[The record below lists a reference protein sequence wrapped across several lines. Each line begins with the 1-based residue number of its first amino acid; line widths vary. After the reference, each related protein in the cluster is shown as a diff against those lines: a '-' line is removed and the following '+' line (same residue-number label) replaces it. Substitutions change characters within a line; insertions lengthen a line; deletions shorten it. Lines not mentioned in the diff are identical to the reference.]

1 MLQRDVAPG
10 IHRVEDSFTNYYV
23 VEDGDAVTI
32 VDAGLPRS
40 WSRVHDVL
48 SQLGRKP
55 TDVEAI
61 VLTHAHFDHVGFAER
76 ARTEWDVHVWV
87 HERDRSLSRHPLH
100 YEKEHSIARHLLNPA
115 GTRILLTMILNGMPV
130 TPGVKEVR
138 AFSDEAVLD
147 VPGRPRPVFS
157 PGHTHGH
164 AGLHFPELGVLIS
177 GDALVTLDPYTG
189 RRGPR
194 VVSGAATADADQALA
209 SLTRLAE
216 TNAQTVLPGHGE
228 PWTDGVGSAVERARE
243 AGVA

>member
-1 MLQRDVAPG
+1 MLQRNVAPG
-10 IHRVEDSFTNYYV
+10 IHRVEEYFTNYYI
-23 VEDGDAVTI
+23 VEDGNAVTI

-40 WSRVHDVL
+40 WSTVHSVLEELGHGPNDV
-48 SQLGRKP
+48 
-55 TDVEAI
+55 DAI

-76 ARTEWDVHVWV
+76 ARNDWDVHVWV

-100 YEKEHSIARHLLNPA
+100 YEKSHSIARHLLNPA
-115 GTRILLTMILNGMPV
+115 GTRILLSMILHGMPV

-138 AFSDEAVLD
+138 AFAEEDVLD

-164 AGLHFPELGVLIS
+164 AGLHFPDLGVLIS

-194 VVSGAATADADQALA
+194 VVSGAATADSQQAMA
-209 SLTRLAE
+209 SLMRLVD
-216 TNAQTVLPGHGE
+216 TG
-228 PWTDGVGSAVERARE
+228 
-243 AGVA
+243 